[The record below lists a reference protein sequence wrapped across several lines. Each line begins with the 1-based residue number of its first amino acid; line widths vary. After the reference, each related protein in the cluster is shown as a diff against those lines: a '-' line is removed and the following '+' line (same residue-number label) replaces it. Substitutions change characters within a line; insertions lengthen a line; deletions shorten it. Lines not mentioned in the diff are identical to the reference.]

1 LWHKVSD
8 DVNEA
13 EVPVAALEGGVG
25 YRLLATAQ
33 PQQLAAAVAGQRR
46 KEGHGTQF
54 RALRQVRAL
63 QPERVTV
70 RA

>member
-25 YRLLATAQ
+25 YRLLATTQ
-33 PQQLAAAVAGQRR
+33 PQQLPGQRQR
-46 KEGHGTQF
+46 EGHGTQF